1 MASSKSSSKN
11 SFDAFAQV
19 DDLVSKPV
27 LGSDGAASWQEFRKE
42 HKSDRPSAAPKAPL
56 KKLDKL
62 GTGLTNWDAERSH
75 EENVRKQAGQA
86 TVGAG
91 YTNFKKKNST
101 EEAALRK
108 KIKQIEARIRPDDK
122 EYFIPA
128 KTFEG
133 WKFDYVFTTRPDRGT
148 GYFWD
153 GMDSIKKM
161 LGGEVQDE
169 VVDVEEEEKNSDRK
183 NKDAPLDDLKPKKKK
198 RKKQAGP
205 VIVEDPNNP
214 MEQVARLLQQRNQ
227 ALAGGGD
234 PSLPAGWD
242 ATLDPTSGKTYYFC
256 RATGER
262 SWEKPNAPPTAA
274 NTSSDQ
280 KDEDGLPDGWQSA
293 KDATT
298 GKTYYYHSS
307 GETRWE
313 TPGK

>member
-1 MASSKSSSKN
+1 MASSKSTSKN

-27 LGSDGAASWQEFRKE
+27 LGSDGAAFWQEFRKD
-42 HKSDRPSAAPKAPL
+42 HKSNRPSAAPKAPL

-62 GTGLTNWDAERSH
+62 GTGLTTWDAERSH

-91 YTNFKKKNST
+91 YTNFKKKNSA

-108 KIKQIEARIRPDDK
+108 KTKQIEARIRPDDK

-128 KTFEG
+128 KAFEG
-133 WKFDYVFTTRPDRGT
+133 WKFDYIFTTRPDRGT

-153 GMDSIKKM
+153 GMDSIKQ
-161 LGGEVQDE
+161 LRGEVQDE
-169 VVDVEEEEKNSDRK
+169 VVVDEEEQNSDR
-183 NKDAPLDDLKPKKKK
+183 NKEVPLDDSKPKKKK

-205 VIVEDPNNP
+205 VILEDPNNP
-214 MEQVARLLQQRNQ
+214 MEQVARLLQKRNQ

-234 PSLPAGWD
+234 PSLPAGWE

-262 SWEKPNAPPTAA
+262 SWERPTVLPTAA
-274 NTSSDQ
+274 KTSSDK

-293 KDATT
+293 KAIT

-313 TPGK
+313 TPEK

>member
-1 MASSKSSSKN
+1 MAASSKTSSKN

-27 LGSDGAASWQEFRKE
+27 LGSDGAASWQEFRKD

-62 GTGLTNWDAERSH
+62 GTGLTTWDAERSH

-91 YTNFKKKNST
+91 YTNFKKKNAA
-101 EEAALRK
+101 EEATQRK

-122 EYFIPA
+122 EYFIPV

-153 GMDSIKKM
+153 GMDSIKK
-161 LGGEVQDE
+161 LRGELQDE
-169 VVDVEEEEKNSDRK
+169 VVEEEEDQNSDRR
-183 NKDAPLDDLKPKKKK
+183 NKEAPLDDSKPKKKK
-198 RKKQAGP
+198 RKKLAGP

-214 MEQVARLLQQRNQ
+214 MEQVAKLLQQRKQ
-227 ALAGGGD
+227 ALAGAGD
-234 PSLPAGWD
+234 PSLPAGWE
-242 ATLDPTSGKTYYFC
+242 ATLDATSGKTYYFC

-262 SWEKPNAPPTAA
+262 SWEKPTAPPTAA
-274 NTSSDQ
+274 NTTSDQ
-280 KDEDGLPDGWQSA
+280 KDKDGLPEGWQSA

-313 TPGK
+313 TPEK